1 MPEMHSKFSSAIAQ
15 SDQGDIMPKKPR
27 ASDMTAY
34 TNHTTSNVDL
44 NEIAK
49 FNEIASR
56 WWDPVGEFKPLH
68 LLNPV
73 RLSYISDELQG
84 LFGKKVIDIG
94 CGGGILAESMARCGA
109 EVTGLDMAA
118 DALSVAR
125 LHAMEA
131 GVTIDYQQATAEQY
145 AHNHGA
151 QYDVVT
157 CMEMLEHVPQ
167 PQSVIQA
174 CADLAKPGATL
185 FFSTL
190 NKTFKAYLLAIIG
203 AENVMKLVPKGT
215 HEFNKFIRPSELMR
229 FLEHAGLEVT
239 DATGL
244 HFNPLNN
251 SFKTGPG
258 VDVNY
263 IVVAR
268 KPA

>member
-1 MPEMHSKFSSAIAQ
+1 
-15 SDQGDIMPKKPR
+15 
-27 ASDMTAY
+27 MTADM
-34 TNHTTSNVDL
+34 NVDPG
-44 NEIAK
+44 EIAK
-49 FNEIASR
+49 FNDIASR
-56 WWDPVGEFKPLH
+56 WWDPSGEFKPLH

-84 LFGKKVIDIG
+84 LFGKTVIDIG

-109 EVTGLDMAA
+109 NVTGLDMAN
-118 DALSVAR
+118 DSLNVAR
-125 LHAMEA
+125 LHALEA
-131 GVTIDYQQATAEQY
+131 GVEVNYQQVTAEQY
-145 AHNHGA
+145 AQSHAA
-151 QYDVVT
+151 QFDVVT
-157 CMEMLEHVPQ
+157 CMEMLEHVPE
-167 PQSVIQA
+167 PMSVIQA

-190 NKTFKAYLLAIIG
+190 NKTWKAYLLAIIG
-203 AENVMKLVPKGT
+203 AEHVLKLVPKGT
-215 HEFNKFIRPSELMR
+215 HEFSKFIRPSELMR
-229 FLEHAGLEVT
+229 FIEQAGLEVT

-244 HFNPLNN
+244 HFNPINE

>member
-1 MPEMHSKFSSAIAQ
+1 
-15 SDQGDIMPKKPR
+15 
-27 ASDMTAY
+27 MTA
-34 TNHTTSNVDL
+34 TANHSTTNVDPA
-44 NEIAK
+44 EIAK
-49 FNEIASR
+49 FNDIASR
-56 WWDPVGEFKPLH
+56 WWDPAGEFKPLH

-84 LFGKKVIDIG
+84 LFGKQVIDIG

-109 EVTGLDMAA
+109 NVTGLDMAS
-118 DALSVAR
+118 DSLNVAR
-125 LHAMEA
+125 LHALEA
-131 GVTIDYQQATAEQY
+131 GVEVNYQQATAEQY
-145 AHNHGA
+145 AQAHAA
-151 QYDVVT
+151 QFDVVT
-157 CMEMLEHVPQ
+157 CMEMLEHVPE
-167 PQSVIQA
+167 PISVVQA
-174 CADLAKPGATL
+174 CADLAKPGATV

-190 NKTFKAYLLAIIG
+190 NKTWKAYLLAIVG
-203 AENVMKLVPKGT
+203 AEHLLKLVPKGT
-215 HEFNKFIRPSELMR
+215 HEFSKFIRPSELMR
-229 FLEHAGLEVT
+229 FIELAGLEVT

>member
-1 MPEMHSKFSSAIAQ
+1 
-15 SDQGDIMPKKPR
+15 
-27 ASDMTAY
+27 MTA
-34 TNHTTSNVDL
+34 NMNVDAG
-44 NEIAK
+44 EIAK
-49 FNEIASR
+49 FNDIASR
-56 WWDPVGEFKPLH
+56 WWDPSGEFKPLH

-84 LFGKKVIDIG
+84 LFGKTVIDIG

-109 EVTGLDMAA
+109 KVTGLDMAE
-118 DALSVAR
+118 DSLSVAK
-125 LHAMEA
+125 LHALEA
-131 GVTIDYQQATAEQY
+131 GVEVSYQQSTAEQY
-145 AHNHGA
+145 AQSHAA
-151 QYDVVT
+151 QFDVVT

-167 PQSVIQA
+167 PMSVVQA

-190 NKTFKAYLLAIIG
+190 NRTRKAWLLAIVG
-203 AENVMKLVPKGT
+203 AEQVLKLVPKGT

-229 FLEHAGLEVT
+229 FIEQAGLEVT

-244 HFNPLNN
+244 HYNPLNQ

-268 KPA
+268 KPV